1 MAESRPRRN
10 HRPRAGNHRPPPPPW
25 RRSSMPEYVLP
36 DLWED
41 TQSGHNIVK
50 TVFMECGAEYHRAG
64 PDHLKV
70 VGETEFVRATATASA
85 VPGKA
90 EIAGIVAHANLDM
103 DQGLLKETLQA
114 HETAGDGL
122 FKGIRHGGA
131 HDPGKNL
138 GWMNATLM
146 RICLAATHFG
156 AASPYWV
163 SSATATTPGTTTFKT
178 MPSPIWP
185 SLAAAQPSSSITLAL
200 PAVSAI
206 LPATWGP
213 CLTNGRRA
221 SAAWRSAPTSW

>member
-1 MAESRPRRN
+1 
-10 HRPRAGNHRPPPPPW
+10 
-25 RRSSMPEYVLP
+25 MPEYVLP

-122 FKGIRHGGA
+122 FKGN
-131 HDPGKNL
+131 P
-138 GWMNATLM
+138 
-146 RICLAATHFG
+146 
-156 AASPYWV
+156 P
-163 SSATATTPGTTTFKT
+163 
-178 MPSPIWP
+178 
-185 SLAAAQPSSSITLAL
+185 
-200 PAVSAI
+200 
-206 LPATWGP
+206 
-213 CLTNGRRA
+213 
-221 SAAWRSAPTSW
+221 WRGSRPR